1 MSQER
6 RFRIFD
12 SQLPDM
18 LDKICNILLIEPNH
32 NDLIDLLS
40 ILRKPGNN
48 LFTAATNKEALE
60 LLQSKEISVVILDL
74 DDDRLDPKEII
85 RWINSRDQILN
96 INIIVT
102 SSSNERLYDAIDHS
116 KKGAVDYLQ
125 KPFHAKLVQTKIG
138 VYKYLSQKQKRVSK
152 LLENILPSQTLKEF
166 SIHGKSSPKKFN
178 NATVLFTDFVNF
190 SRITRDMNPDVL
202 IQKLDYYFT
211 KFDEIIKRYKLE
223 KIKTIG
229 DAYMAVGGVTEK
241 APHAAIRTALAA
253 VEIQHFMHTEM
264 QAAKAL
270 NRDFWEIRIGVHC
283 GPLVAGVVGKHKFSF
298 DVWGDTV
305 NVAARC
311 EQNAEKNTINISAD
325 FQKQISFYFDCES
338 RGEIAVKNRGEIG
351 MYFLQRI
358 KLDHSFYGKGIN
370 PNQDLRVKVG
380 LPKADFDGI
389 RSFILNKLK
398 AELDDN
404 LVYHSYEHTLNVEEA
419 IIKYAHLENLSD
431 EELMLCRTAALFH
444 DSGYLVKYDSNENIG
459 AKLFEKYA
467 SEFGFEADYIK
478 TICDII
484 MSTSVDIEP
493 KNLMEQIMCD
503 ADHDYLGRADY
514 QVIAS
519 RLFKEND
526 TFHAKIEEREKIEM
540 QIEYLANKHKYYTT
554 SALNLRQPGKESRIE
569 ELKKRLK
576 VLA

>member
-1 MSQER
+1 
-6 RFRIFD
+6 
-12 SQLPDM
+12 M
-18 LDKICNILLIEPNH
+18 LDKICNILLIEANP
-32 NDLIDLLS
+32 NDLLDLLA

-48 LFTAATNKEALE
+48 IFTAENNKEALE
-60 LLQSKEISVVILDL
+60 LLQSKEISIVLLDL
-74 DDDRLDPKEII
+74 DNENIDQREII

-116 KKGAVDYLQ
+116 KKGAVDFLQ
-125 KPFHAKLVQTKIG
+125 KPFHPKLVQTKIG

-166 SIHGKSSPKKFN
+166 SVHGKSSPKKFS
-178 NATVLFTDFVNF
+178 NATVLFTDFVKF
-190 SRITRDMNPDVL
+190 SQITRDMNPDLL
-202 IQKLDYYFT
+202 IKKLDYYFT

-241 APHAAIRTALAA
+241 APHHAIRTALAA

-264 QAAKAL
+264 ETSKAM
-270 NRDFWEIRIGVHC
+270 NRDFWEIRIGIHS
-283 GPLVAGVVGKHKFSF
+283 GPLVAGVVGQHKFSF

-311 EQNAEKNTINISAD
+311 EQNAENNTINISHD
-325 FQKQISFYFDCES
+325 FYEQIKTYFDCES
-338 RGEIAVKNRGEIG
+338 RGEIAVKNRGKVG
-351 MYFLQRI
+351 MHFLNRI
-358 KLDHSFYGKGIN
+358 KLEHSFYGRGIN

-380 LPKADFDGI
+380 LPKADFDGM

-404 LVYHSYEHTLNVEEA
+404 LIYHSYEHTLNVEEA
-419 IIKYAHLENLSD
+419 IIKYAQLENLND
-431 EELMLCRTAALFH
+431 EETMLCRTAALFH
-444 DSGYLVKYDSNENIG
+444 DSGYLVKYDDNENIG
-459 AKLFEKYA
+459 AKLFEKYGT
-467 SEFGFEADYIK
+467 EFGYNEEYI
-478 TICDII
+478 DIVCKMI
-484 MSTSVDIEP
+484 LSTSVDIEP
-493 KNLMEQIMCD
+493 TNLMEQIMCD

-514 QVIAS
+514 HVIAG

-526 TFHAKIEEREKIEM
+526 SFHAELTEREKIEM
-540 QIEYLANKHKYYTT
+540 QIDYLENKHQYYTT
-554 SALNLRQPGKESRIE
+554 SALNLRQPGKEARIE
-569 ELKKRLK
+569 ELKKRLR
-576 VLA
+576 VIA